1 MKKLSL
7 ACLLSIIFFVSTIT
21 LAQTPT
27 PSPSPTATPTRTP
40 TPIPTPTG
48 KPAWI
53 VSGEKVTA
61 EIVNRPMKQIFASYT
76 SEHNFLTGAHKY
88 SAAQPTPLPT
98 ATPFEFPTPLPT
110 ATPVS
115 FPTPLPTATP
125 VSFLTPLP
133 TATPNPGL
141 SFPTGMIVPYAGAS
155 APSGWLI
162 ANGSTIGNA
171 SSGGTARANA
181 DTETLFLL
189 LCEAWDNTALPIQN
203 SSGGASTRGGSC
215 ATDYA
220 ANKRLPLPDLRGR
233 VPIGSGQGSGL
244 TQRVLGVKGGE
255 EAHVLTVAELAPH
268 AHTYTGAN
276 GTAVA
281 PTGPDQ
287 AAGWFATSTNSAG
300 SGTAH
305 NTMPPYIVINYII
318 KT

>member
-7 ACLLSIIFFVSTIT
+7 ACLLSIIFFVSTMT
-21 LAQTPT
+21 LAQTP
-27 PSPSPTATPTRTP
+27 TP

-61 EIVNRPMKQIFASYT
+61 EVVNRPTKQIFASYT

-88 SAAQPTPLPT
+88 SAAQP
-98 ATPFEFPTPLPT
+98 
-110 ATPVS
+110 
-115 FPTPLPTATP
+115 
-125 VSFLTPLP
+125 TPLP

-189 LCEAWDNTALPIQN
+189 LCEAWDNTALPIQD

-233 VPIGSGQGSGL
+233 VPIGSGQDSGL

-255 EAHVLTVAELAPH
+255 ESHSLTAGE
-268 AHTYTGAN
+268 N
-276 GTAVA
+276 GTHDHVERNFNGELYTDLGGTPLRPALHS
-281 PTGPDQ
+281 TEGTDSTTKLY
-287 AAGWFATSTNSAG
+287 TSPSG
-300 SGTAH
+300 LGTAH
-305 NTMPPYIVINYII
+305 NTMQPYIVINFIVRY
-318 KT
+318 